1 MVRTFDRDLVIK
13 YFVWA
18 LVFVYPTSALLIK
31 SSLSLAMLV
40 MVLLGSVILFKDWRG
55 GELAGHACE
64 KLLLKFGLAGLAVSL
79 VSLLAGGRLV
89 EISSAELDYFDKQLR
104 FLFFVPFLVLMK
116 RTGVPEKLIWWGA
129 VTAALCA
136 GFYSIAI
143 KIVSPE
149 TVRISA
155 INNPINF
162 GYFSVIAAFV
172 SINGLFFFIKRK
184 KYLFFLPVVA
194 FFMGLTGTILS
205 GSRGAWLAI
214 PILLVVTIFNFTR
227 HCKPV
232 YVFSAVLSGFALAAV
247 IGASVES
254 SIVQTRLAQ
263 VSGGVEKYF
272 AARDDLKPWESVG
285 VRLEMY
291 RVALAMIEDNPLL
304 GVGPGRYQ
312 YTVIEDI
319 GSGKTSK
326 VIDRFKYP
334 HNDYLTVAAC
344 TGVPGLIIFLITVYF
359 LPLYILYVS
368 SGRDPGQPLFWAGVI
383 IVTGYMVFALSNTT
397 LFKNVRIYYYCLT
410 LCAICASLQ
419 GRADA
424 TKNERGNMLS
434 RKPA

>member
-1 MVRTFDRDLVIK
+1 MVQTFDKDLVIK

-18 LVFVYPTSALLIK
+18 MVCVYPTSALLIK

-40 MVLLGSVILFKDWRG
+40 MVLLGSVILFRDWRG
-55 GELAGHACE
+55 GGLSEHACE

-89 EISSAELDYFDKQLR
+89 EISSAELDYLDKQFR

-129 VTAALCA
+129 VIAALCA
-136 GFYSIAI
+136 GAYSIGI

-162 GYFSVIAAFV
+162 GYFSVLSAFV

-214 PILLVVTIFNFTR
+214 PVLLVITIFNFTR

-232 YVFSAVLSGFALAAV
+232 YVFSAVLSGLALVAV
-247 IGASVES
+247 IGASVEN
-254 SIVQTRLAQ
+254 SIVQSRLAQ
-263 VSGGVEKYF
+263 AVGEVGKYF
-272 AARDDLKPWESVG
+272 AARDDLQPNG
-285 VRLEMY
+285 
-291 RVALAMIEDNPLL
+291 DNL
-304 GVGPGRYQ
+304 G
-312 YTVIEDI
+312 
-319 GSGKTSK
+319 
-326 VIDRFKYP
+326 
-334 HNDYLTVAAC
+334 
-344 TGVPGLIIFLITVYF
+344 
-359 LPLYILYVS
+359 
-368 SGRDPGQPLFWAGVI
+368 
-383 IVTGYMVFALSNTT
+383 
-397 LFKNVRIYYYCLT
+397 
-410 LCAICASLQ
+410 
-419 GRADA
+419 
-424 TKNERGNMLS
+424 
-434 RKPA
+434 